1 MWQNTSG
8 STIYKELVVFLPFS
22 LENAIHRCYFS
33 LDASLTNWQRRETEK
48 KSLRIIPLTM
58 FWSAWM
64 RFTFERPSWRCQSSS
79 APSFLHDCIKS
90 VSFAQFIFLRFIWVI
105 CHYVISWQTKWIV
118 YFVLKQ
124 HHRDIAILDFILV
137 LLQHLLD
144 QMSCHVFLSQL
155 CHQHGFQSGV
165 QIFIRGW
172 QTLEQSHENIIVSYE
187 FFQTNEL
194 IRKWLHP
201 TDVVQQI
208 IAFVNLGCGD
218 LVTNKENVG

>member
-90 VSFAQFIFLRFIWVI
+90 VSFAQFIFLRFISSNMSLCNLMANKMDCLLCI
-105 CHYVISWQTKWIV
+105 KATSSWHRHVRFHSRSSSTSPRSN
-118 YFVLKQ
+118 VL
-124 HHRDIAILDFILV
+124 
-137 LLQHLLD
+137 
-144 QMSCHVFLSQL
+144 SC
-155 CHQHGFQSGV
+155 
-165 QIFIRGW
+165 I
-172 QTLEQSHENIIVSYE
+172 
-187 FFQTNEL
+187 
-194 IRKWLHP
+194 P
-201 TDVVQQI
+201 
-208 IAFVNLGCGD
+208 
-218 LVTNKENVG
+218 